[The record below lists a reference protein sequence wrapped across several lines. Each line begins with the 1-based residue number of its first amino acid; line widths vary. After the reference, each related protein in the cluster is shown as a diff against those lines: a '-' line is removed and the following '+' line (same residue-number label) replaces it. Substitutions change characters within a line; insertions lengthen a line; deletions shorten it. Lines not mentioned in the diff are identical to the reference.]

1 MLFITT
7 ASGQYHR
14 ALAENLKA
22 SFKKY
27 NWPNLIVV
35 NDLDYPEK
43 NDPTEGRRLKWQ
55 FADFIPSDYT
65 GAVAFIDCDCEAIGE
80 YQEVD
85 LEGFDMAGIITQKYK
100 NGDGSYRSYLCTACI
115 IFSSVELAKEI
126 SSRWHNVLNKG
137 QRIGSDSSSFFK
149 IIKMQKVKNIG
160 TRKNPMKNLIH
171 YVVTSERNK
180 PEIVQERN
188 KNFAA
193 TALILNW
200 KRKENLLK
208 TIQSIRSQDIP
219 IEIFLWNN
227 NKQDTQDYDVDLRID
242 SSHNL
247 MCFPRWFM
255 AQFASSEYVFSID
268 DDKMFTHPS
277 VVSDCIKLAKEKN
290 TSLCYQ
296 GVIFP
301 EEMQLLESKDYMK
314 LKHVSAKKDS
324 DIQVDILK
332 GSFLFSSKKNIV
344 ECLAGLDI
352 DLYSPKVEDDIFIS
366 SKIKGLKICPALLAD
381 SIKELPQAEE
391 SLCFGKMH
399 TSERSEAINKYFI
412 KPS

>member
-1 MLFITT
+1 MFGLHQLEKI
-7 ASGQYHR
+7 
-14 ALAENLKA
+14 LK
-22 SFKKY
+22 KG
-27 NWPNLIVV
+27 L
-35 NDLDYPEK
+35 
-43 NDPTEGRRLKWQ
+43 
-55 FADFIPSDYT
+55 
-65 GAVAFIDCDCEAIGE
+65 
-80 YQEVD
+80 
-85 LEGFDMAGIITQKYK
+85 
-100 NGDGSYRSYLCTACI
+100 
-115 IFSSVELAKEI
+115 SSMLAKI
-126 SSRWHNVLNKG
+126 MKSL
-137 QRIGSDSSSFFK
+137 
-149 IIKMQKVKNIG
+149 KMQKVKNIG
-160 TRKNPMKNLIH
+160 TRKNPMKNLLH

-180 PEIVQERN
+180 PEIPQERN

-227 NKQDTQDYDVDLRID
+227 NKQDTQYYDVDLRID

-277 VVSDCIKLAKEKN
+277 VVSDCIKFAKEKN
-290 TSLCYQ
+290 ASLCYQ

-301 EEMQLLESKDYMK
+301 EEMQLLKSKDYMK

-324 DIQVDILK
+324 DIEVDILK
-332 GSFLFSSKKNIV
+332 GSFLFSSKKNIAK
-344 ECLAGLDI
+344 CLSGLDI

-366 SKIKGLKICPALLAD
+366 SKINGLKICPSLLAD
-381 SIKELPQAEE
+381 SIKEFPQAEE

-399 TSERSEAINKYFI
+399 LNERSEAINKYFI